1 MGVLVTDQ
9 GAGMYTEFQRF
20 ALMCFAC
27 AVGVTLSTSVS
38 AAQKTSKA
46 NANPPASPQ
55 AKTTQPATHF
65 TQGTITSIEANQ
77 MVITK
82 KVRGKAQPVAFAI
95 DSQTQR
101 FGNLVAGTRVS
112 VQYREVEHQ
121 NIAAAVRELPA
132 DTAAKSG
139 KTAYK
144 PRPKG

>member
-1 MGVLVTDQ
+1 MHSIP
-9 GAGMYTEFQRF
+9 QRLALICTA
-20 ALMCFAC
+20 ALM
-27 AVGVTLSTSVS
+27 LSTVVS
-38 AAQKTSKA
+38 AGQEIKG
-46 NANPPASPQ
+46 NQNPPASPQ
-55 AKTTQPATHF
+55 AKTSQPATHF

-77 MVITK
+77 LVITK
-82 KVRGKAQPVAFAI
+82 KVRGKAKPVLFTI
-95 DSQTQR
+95 NSQTQR

-112 VQYREVEHQ
+112 VQYRELDHQ